1 MKFLDSK
8 WFVAYQNILESV
20 GETYDLLDP
29 SPKILEKRLA
39 AFEAS
44 RFSDTP
50 DLIADKPHIPT
61 LNRAKREAETLR
73 SNIVSEE
80 TNILVRDTYLPAI
93 DALLLNIQLI
103 SAGARGDMGAYRQAS
118 EQLYGQPDRTIFEA
132 ACAWI
137 RDDAIATSVGHSDLL
152 TKLREDMLEVIPRG
166 SADYHIL
173 IPSEATFTAVKQSHA
188 EYYKQLFGSNGLPN
202 DPYIDEKRGNEIC
215 RQVLNSIGSDYSL
228 APSDNNLWAVL
239 PSRKQVVYPNG
250 YRLDRDEFVGI
261 VCHEIGSHVLETV
274 NGAESP
280 LQLLGTG
287 LSGFE
292 KGNEGRAFLREQIVY
307 PHERTFLRQFSWEY
321 IVLLHISVS
330 LAAGLDKQPYD
341 FPKLYDVLF
350 RLYYFWRERREPRAT
365 NNAAFARQEA
375 WFLAVRVLKG
385 TPGDGSATYL
395 KDTVYLEGNVK
406 CWQLAAK
413 DASLI
418 VFGDQGKYDISNPA
432 HLQVLRELYKM
443 HPTIESASYIQN

>member
-29 SPKILEKRLA
+29 SPGVLAKRLA
-39 AFEAS
+39 TFEAS
-44 RFSDTP
+44 GFTDTP
-50 DLIADKPHIPT
+50 DLTSDKPRLAT
-61 LNRAKREAETLR
+61 LEKATREAQTLQ
-73 SNIVSEE
+73 SHIASQE
-80 TNILVRDTYLPAI
+80 TNDLVRDTYLPAI
-93 DALLLNIQLI
+93 DALRLNIQLI
-103 SAGARGDMGAYRQAS
+103 SAGARGDMDAYRHAS

-137 RDDAIATSVGHSDLL
+137 RDDALTTSVGHSDLL
-152 TKLREDMLEVIPRG
+152 TKLCDDVLEAIPRTTV
-166 SADYHIL
+166 DYHTL
-173 IPSEATFTAVKQSHA
+173 IPSEATFTAVKQSHI
-188 EYYKQLFGSNGLPN
+188 EYYKQLFGPDGLPN
-202 DPYIDEKRGNEIC
+202 DPYIDEARGNDIC
-215 RQVLNSIGSDYSL
+215 RQVLKNIGSDYSL

-239 PSRKQVVYPNG
+239 PSRKQVIYPSG

-274 NGAESP
+274 NGARSP

-287 LSGFE
+287 LAGFE

-307 PHERTFLRQFSWEY
+307 PHEHTFLRQFSWEY

-341 FPKLYDVLF
+341 FPKLYGVLF

-365 NNAAFARQEA
+365 NNEAFARQEA

-385 TPGDGSATYL
+385 TPGDGSAAYL

-406 CWQLAAK
+406 CWQLATK
-413 DASLI
+413 DTPLI
-418 VFGDQGKYDISNPA
+418 IFGDQGKYDISNPA
-432 HLQVLRELYKM
+432 HLQILRKLYKV
-443 HPTIESASYIQN
+443 H